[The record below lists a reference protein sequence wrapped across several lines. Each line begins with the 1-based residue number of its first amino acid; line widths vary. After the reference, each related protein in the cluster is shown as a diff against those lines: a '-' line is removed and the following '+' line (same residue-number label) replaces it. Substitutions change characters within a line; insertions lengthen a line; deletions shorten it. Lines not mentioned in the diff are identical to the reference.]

1 MKILVLNCGSSSI
14 KYQLINMEDEAILTK
29 GVVERIGID
38 DSLLEHQKDNGEE
51 IIIKEKI
58 EDHAQG
64 IKLVINTIL
73 NKDYGVLQDSNEID
87 AIGHRVLHGGE
98 KFTESILINDEV
110 EKAIEDNCELGPLH
124 NPHNLT
130 GIRVCKDL
138 MPDKPQVAVFD
149 TAFHQTM
156 PKKAFI
162 YALPYEYYE
171 KYGIRRYGFHG
182 TSHLY
187 VANRAAELMGKPIE
201 ELKIISCHLGNGASI
216 TAVDG
221 GKSIDT
227 SMGLTPLEGLVM
239 GTRCGDIDPAIIPF
253 IMDKENLTMGEVDN
267 IMNTESGLCGVSG
280 VSSDSRDVEAAAS
293 SGNERAKTALEIFD
307 YRVIKYVGAYIAA
320 MGGVDSIVFTAG
332 IGENQ
337 SRTRAGI
344 IKNLA
349 YLDIYL
355 NEEANKLKSEE
366 VEITTSESRV
376 KVFVI
381 PTNEELV
388 IARDTAKIIQ
398 V

>member
-156 PKKAFI
+156 PKKALDRKSTRLNSSHVRI
-162 YALPYEYYE
+162 SYAVFCL
-171 KYGIRRYGFHG
+171 KKKSKALIN
-182 TSHLY
+182 TSF
-187 VANRAAELMGKPIE
+187 R
-201 ELKIISCHLGNGASI
+201 S
-216 TAVDG
+216 
-221 GKSIDT
+221 
-227 SMGLTPLEGLVM
+227 
-239 GTRCGDIDPAIIPF
+239 
-253 IMDKENLTMGEVDN
+253 
-267 IMNTESGLCGVSG
+267 
-280 VSSDSRDVEAAAS
+280 
-293 SGNERAKTALEIFD
+293 
-307 YRVIKYVGAYIAA
+307 
-320 MGGVDSIVFTAG
+320 
-332 IGENQ
+332 
-337 SRTRAGI
+337 
-344 IKNLA
+344 
-349 YLDIYL
+349 
-355 NEEANKLKSEE
+355 
-366 VEITTSESRV
+366 
-376 KVFVI
+376 
-381 PTNEELV
+381 
-388 IARDTAKIIQ
+388 
-398 V
+398 